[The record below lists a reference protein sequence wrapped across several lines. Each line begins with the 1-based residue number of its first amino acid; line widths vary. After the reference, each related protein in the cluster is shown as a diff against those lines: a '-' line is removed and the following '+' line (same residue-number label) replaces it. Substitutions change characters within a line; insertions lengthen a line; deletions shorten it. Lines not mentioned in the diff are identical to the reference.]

1 MSVYKKDLKK
11 IFDKNLIFNEL
22 LSKYSWFNIGGPA
35 EIFFRPSNFDQLTTF
50 LKKIRNLNLHI
61 NTIGAGSNTLIRDG
75 GIKGITIKL
84 SSKFSFCN
92 LIDEEKI
99 EVGAA
104 TLDKNI
110 SNFALENSVTGMEF
124 LSCIP
129 GTIGGSIIMNS
140 GCYDHD
146 ISKIL
151 LSIKTLNHKGEIKVI
166 DRNNIEFYYRSTN
179 IPNDL
184 IITSAILKGKKDKK
198 INIEKKQLS
207 FIKKKKLSQPSQVKT
222 CGSTFKNPPNKKAW
236 DLIDQSHCGGLR
248 VGNAKI
254 SEKHSNFF
262 VNEGNASSAE
272 IEKLINLVKDKVL
285 KNTGVNLELEIK
297 LIGDN

>member
-35 EIFFRPSNFDQLTTF
+35 EIFFRPSNFGQLTTF